1 MRALTRNEP
10 LERHNLPDSAPGV
23 VVDGAG
29 STDANGIY
37 VRTGFKVANTEVF
50 QKRGT
55 CLVMLKRGEDLNW
68 SLINLNGLRGKSD
81 KAPKEEAISS
91 GVYTFSPAKLRWN
104 PNSTTLYQVAP
115 SLHSR
120 DNLLPPHVG
129 WTVVDGLSPAPSVN
143 FCTSDSLRPE
153 KLLAAAIPGKL
164 LTRIAETAPTV
175 AKVQTSIH
183 QAWRTD
189 AQQTLPRILRWG
201 TSETSRARK
210 QVKAKGEGR
219 LVQTLSLPDLRSPA
233 ALLMPEGETVMVI
246 YSLVIGRPSFHFEW
260 GLSFQEKELRDT
272 GRRIVAAVEPNSPF
286 DRWNIWQ
293 LVRGRPEMCVRAGD
307 QLLKQSGAWA
317 YFECPLE
324 SSEGYEDLPSIT
336 ESETL
341 EGVGDTLLVLDF
353 GRFER
358 RPCPPEPP
366 RLEPWEAGYGLRVEI
381 DSNLAGPYQ
390 EDVIAWALVLKED
403 LSEAAFVSTTPGK
416 LETCWRAFD
425 GESGK
430 VHAVLRDAEVG
441 AIMHNGGPIT
451 LHLSEGIKT
460 GRTYAACLAV
470 LTAAGWSAFS
480 YPSRPVH
487 VKQRPGLMDGI
498 LSLVL
503 PPEDEQH
510 RRRKHLTGAL
520 FYFLPS
526 DLQAGFSA
534 PITTQS
540 TVSEPCELF
549 STRRLLK
556 LSLVL
561 PHGRPKGLEVS
572 EEGGST
578 LYVVDEGRTPD
589 AEARVMKISNH
600 AIPWRLCSGDFIVRL
615 NGFSGAERMLEARR
629 LDFSMFAH
637 VWETGRSFRGASTA
651 KWGSCG
657 EFTCA
662 ETYVSWRPCQCN
674 SLCKDYENCCSDYQA
689 VCVSPPTPAIQDPV
703 PSPPPAS
710 PTPALPDTSE
720 QPVPVAVAPAETT
733 PPAPANVYS
742 VNVTALPWTWKDGSL
757 NSPSASPLFTFYMYR
772 AVSDEVYPPLNTNVA
787 SLPGVLWYLHHEVV
801 IQAPRK
807 FQISRIL
814 RYKVQ
819 MRATAPL
826 LRLGMHFGVRLA
838 YDKGQATGP
847 FVCGR
852 TNITNKDGTTEGYK
866 PKFCG
871 DGAAFK
877 DQYLGD
883 LKPYKNEYEYAAY
896 GYNVGCNNLG
906 EYPFPMHQVYY
917 PNAIWYTM
925 PGACPNNL
933 YFNKD
938 NSCQASQPGG
948 YCPGVEPN
956 GNGTCTWNYE
966 EAGEVSLDELVGIKD
981 YASWRHSHREYD
993 PETDEGIKFSWWNG
1007 INSTTANEERVRQA
1021 AELFDRR
1028 YPSMPTVAE
1037 LRNPPCDFDFGSF
1050 YKEWYRKD
1058 GYVGPCG
1065 PPNANCKGGIGWI
1078 RHEGLSLHPK
1088 WYVPLT
1094 DSASDDE
1101 IQRLLYQL
1109 GKNECLRPCERGE
1122 TPIASTP
1129 STEAP

>member
-1 MRALTRNEP
+1 MAFADVDALRRELKEAEAELEFKDLEIQCCYPAGLDSCDDPPALLQEYKRLEAEITLLQEEHQTSSRLEGPVQDPGPSSSNMRQRVFGLEEELRHKCEVVRHLRQRELWFEMQLRRQQEAHGEP
-10 LERHNLPDSAPGV
+10 LSLLLEQVNVLRKSVFGYGRL
-23 VVDGAG
+23 VDP
-29 STDANGIY
+29 
-37 VRTGFKVANTEVF
+37 
-50 QKRGT
+50 
-55 CLVMLKRGEDLNW
+55 RGEAQIERFADQSCRLFASP
-68 SLINLNGLRGKSD
+68 SLPHSEPSNSGTKL
-81 KAPKEEAISS
+81 AASS
-91 GVYTFSPAKLRWN
+91 SESN
-104 PNSTTLYQVAP
+104 VAP
-115 SLHSR
+115 RAAADPLLQLTQQLRAQVSVRSLSIALIQEGALSKGWETARKIVMQLALRIHVPELEKEWLR
-120 DNLLPPHVG
+120 TRCLCKNLLGAVFVG
-129 WTVVDGLSPAPSVN
+129 QSV
-143 FCTSDSLRPE
+143 
-153 KLLAAAIPGKL
+153 LLAARQLEAVACSTVELGDSCW
-164 LTRIAETAPTV
+164 PT
-175 AKVQTSIH
+175 
-183 QAWRTD
+183 
-189 AQQTLPRILRWG
+189 
-201 TSETSRARK
+201 
-210 QVKAKGEGR
+210 GEK
-219 LVQTLSLPDLRSPA
+219 
-233 ALLMPEGETVMVI
+233 
-246 YSLVIGRPSFHFEW
+246 RPSC
-260 GLSFQEKELRDT
+260 SR
-272 GRRIVAAVEPNSPF
+272 SC
-286 DRWNIWQ
+286 
-293 LVRGRPEMCVRAGD
+293 LV
-307 QLLKQSGAWA
+307 
-317 YFECPLE
+317 
-324 SSEGYEDLPSIT
+324 
-336 ESETL
+336 
-341 EGVGDTLLVLDF
+341 
-353 GRFER
+353 
-358 RPCPPEPP
+358 
-366 RLEPWEAGYGLRVEI
+366 
-381 DSNLAGPYQ
+381 
-390 EDVIAWALVLKED
+390 
-403 LSEAAFVSTTPGK
+403 
-416 LETCWRAFD
+416 
-425 GESGK
+425 
-430 VHAVLRDAEVG
+430 
-441 AIMHNGGPIT
+441 
-451 LHLSEGIKT
+451 
-460 GRTYAACLAV
+460 YA
-470 LTAAGWSAFS
+470 
-480 YPSRPVH
+480 SRPLCCH
-487 VKQRPGLMDGI
+487 
-498 LSLVL
+498 L
-503 PPEDEQH
+503 P
-510 RRRKHLTGAL
+510 
-520 FYFLPS
+520 
-526 DLQAGFSA
+526 
-534 PITTQS
+534 
-540 TVSEPCELF
+540 VM
-549 STRRLLK
+549 TRQISRLRHIQ
-556 LSLVL
+556 VF
-561 PHGRPKGLEVS
+561 
-572 EEGGST
+572 
-578 LYVVDEGRTPD
+578 
-589 AEARVMKISNH
+589 EASQLGK
-600 AIPWRLCSGDFIVRL
+600 
-615 NGFSGAERMLEARR
+615 
-629 LDFSMFAH
+629 
-637 VWETGRSFRGASTA
+637 TRSFRGASTA

-906 EYPFPMHQVYY
+906 QYPFPMHQVYY
-917 PNAIWYTM
+917 PNAICCFQTGKDCPVGYTM

-966 EAGEVSLDELVGIKD
+966 EAGEISLDELVGIKD

-993 PETDEGIKFSWWNG
+993 PETDEGIKFRVKARAVLHVHFGLVRTFLVQN
-1007 INSTTANEERVRQA
+1007 AKHERVRQA

-1065 PPNANCKGGIGWI
+1065 PPNANCKGGIGFI

-1109 GKNECLRPCERGE
+1109 GCAEDRFWAGLCQFRRGLGNDEKQSQGSKHYQCLTCARQRKTENRMGSFIQQETLCLRLVCACSPQKERV
-1122 TPIASTP
+1122 PASVREGKERVP
-1129 STEAP
+1129 ASVREG

>member
-1 MRALTRNEP
+1 MAFADVDALRRELKEAEAELEFKDLEIQCCYPAGLDSCDDPPALLQEYKRLEAEITLLQEEHQTSSRLEGPVQDPGPSSSNMRQRVFGLEEELRHKCEVVRHLRQRELWFEMQLRRQQEAHGEP
-10 LERHNLPDSAPGV
+10 LSLLLEQVNVLRKSVFGYGRL
-23 VVDGAG
+23 VDP
-29 STDANGIY
+29 
-37 VRTGFKVANTEVF
+37 
-50 QKRGT
+50 
-55 CLVMLKRGEDLNW
+55 RGEAQIERFADQSCRLFASP
-68 SLINLNGLRGKSD
+68 SLPHSEPSNSGTKL
-81 KAPKEEAISS
+81 AASS
-91 GVYTFSPAKLRWN
+91 SESN
-104 PNSTTLYQVAP
+104 VAP
-115 SLHSR
+115 RAAADPLLQLTQQLRAQVSVRSLSIALIQEGALSKGWETARKIVMQLALRIHVPELEKEWLR
-120 DNLLPPHVG
+120 TRCLCKNLLGAVFVG
-129 WTVVDGLSPAPSVN
+129 QSV
-143 FCTSDSLRPE
+143 
-153 KLLAAAIPGKL
+153 LLAARQLEAVACSTVELGDSCWPTGEKRPSCSRSCL
-164 LTRIAETAPTV
+164 VYASRPLCCHLPVMTRRH
-175 AKVQTSIH
+175 S
-183 QAWRTD
+183 
-189 AQQTLPRILRWG
+189 L
-201 TSETSRARK
+201 AR
-210 QVKAKGEGR
+210 
-219 LVQTLSLPDLRSPA
+219 PDLSAEHRES
-233 ALLMPEGETVMVI
+233 
-246 YSLVIGRPSFHFEW
+246 
-260 GLSFQEKELRDT
+260 
-272 GRRIVAAVEPNSPF
+272 RR
-286 DRWNIWQ
+286 
-293 LVRGRPEMCVRAGD
+293 
-307 QLLKQSGAWA
+307 
-317 YFECPLE
+317 
-324 SSEGYEDLPSIT
+324 
-336 ESETL
+336 
-341 EGVGDTLLVLDF
+341 
-353 GRFER
+353 
-358 RPCPPEPP
+358 
-366 RLEPWEAGYGLRVEI
+366 
-381 DSNLAGPYQ
+381 
-390 EDVIAWALVLKED
+390 
-403 LSEAAFVSTTPGK
+403 
-416 LETCWRAFD
+416 
-425 GESGK
+425 
-430 VHAVLRDAEVG
+430 
-441 AIMHNGGPIT
+441 
-451 LHLSEGIKT
+451 
-460 GRTYAACLAV
+460 
-470 LTAAGWSAFS
+470 
-480 YPSRPVH
+480 
-487 VKQRPGLMDGI
+487 
-498 LSLVL
+498 
-503 PPEDEQH
+503 
-510 RRRKHLTGAL
+510 
-520 FYFLPS
+520 
-526 DLQAGFSA
+526 
-534 PITTQS
+534 
-540 TVSEPCELF
+540 
-549 STRRLLK
+549 
-556 LSLVL
+556 
-561 PHGRPKGLEVS
+561 
-572 EEGGST
+572 
-578 LYVVDEGRTPD
+578 
-589 AEARVMKISNH
+589 
-600 AIPWRLCSGDFIVRL
+600 
-615 NGFSGAERMLEARR
+615 
-629 LDFSMFAH
+629 
-637 VWETGRSFRGASTA
+637 TA

-906 EYPFPMHQVYY
+906 QYPFPMHQVYY
-917 PNAIWYTM
+917 PNAICCFQTGKDCPVGYTM

-966 EAGEVSLDELVGIKD
+966 EAGEISLDELVGIKD

-993 PETDEGIKFSWWNG
+993 PETDEGIKFRVKARAVLHVHFGLVRTFLVQN
-1007 INSTTANEERVRQA
+1007 AKHERVRQA

-1065 PPNANCKGGIGWI
+1065 PPNANCKGGIGFI

-1109 GKNECLRPCERGE
+1109 GCAEDRFWAGLCQFRRGLGNDEKQSQGSKHYQRFTIPTGKERV
-1122 TPIASTP
+1122 PASVR
-1129 STEAP
+1129 EG